1 MGLIHAK
8 LELANSKMES
18 LSPIVVK
25 ALVDTGVMTIC
36 VPEHVAVQIQFDEIE
51 KREVTTGDE
60 KSHFV
65 PSVSPI
71 QIKFENRT
79 CFAGA
84 LVIGDSVLM
93 GEVPME
99 DMELVI
105 SPSRKS
111 ITVNPDSPNMPSGV
125 VK

>member
-51 KREVTTGDE
+51 KREVTTDDE

-79 CFAGA
+79 CFTGA